1 MVVLEAAAITAGGVA
16 AYKGGKAATMATAKS
31 IKTKL
36 KLSGQEK
43 ERKET
48 YVNRKQERKERF
60 SKVNEYRNSLRDV
73 NNNSGRSSGGGVSVP
88 SFNWKSDKSKSNR
101 TASSS
106 LSTSS
111 STRSN
116 TTRANSSSNYST
128 KTSSGSNNWWE
139 KK

>member
-48 YVNRKQERKERF
+48 YDNRKQERKERF

-73 NNNSGRSSGGGVSVP
+73 NNSSGRGSGGGVSVP

-101 TASSS
+101 AASSS

-111 STRSN
+111 STRS
-116 TTRANSSSNYST
+116 TTRAYSSSNYPIKS
-128 KTSSGSNNWWE
+128 SSGSNNWWE

>member
-48 YVNRKQERKERF
+48 YDNRKQERKERF
-60 SKVNEYRNSLRDV
+60 SKVNEYRNSIRDV
-73 NNNSGRSSGGGVSVP
+73 NSGRSSGGGVSVP

-116 TTRANSSSNYST
+116 TTRANLSSNYST
-128 KTSSGSNNWWE
+128 KSSSGSNNWWE

>member
-36 KLSGQEK
+36 KLNGQEK

-48 YVNRKQERKERF
+48 YDNRKQERKERF

-73 NNNSGRSSGGGVSVP
+73 NNSSERGSGGRVSVP

-101 TASSS
+101 AASSS

-116 TTRANSSSNYST
+116 TTRAYSPSNYST
-128 KTSSGSNNWWE
+128 KSSSGSNNWWE
-139 KK
+139 K